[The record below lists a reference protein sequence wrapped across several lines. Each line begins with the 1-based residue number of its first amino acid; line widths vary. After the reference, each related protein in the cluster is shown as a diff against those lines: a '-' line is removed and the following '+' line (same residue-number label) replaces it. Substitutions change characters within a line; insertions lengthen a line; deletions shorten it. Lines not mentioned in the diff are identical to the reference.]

1 MCAHSRGNLCYKKN
15 DRLHEADG
23 RREKKE
29 MGMFNHSQKDLDSGE
44 WSSSNQHLLKDSLQC
59 VR

>member
-1 MCAHSRGNLCYKKN
+1 MCAHSRGNLCYEKN

-23 RREKKE
+23 RSD
-29 MGMFNHSQKDLDSGE
+29 HSQKDLDSGE
-44 WSSSNQHLLKDSLQC
+44 WSSSNQPLLKDSLQR